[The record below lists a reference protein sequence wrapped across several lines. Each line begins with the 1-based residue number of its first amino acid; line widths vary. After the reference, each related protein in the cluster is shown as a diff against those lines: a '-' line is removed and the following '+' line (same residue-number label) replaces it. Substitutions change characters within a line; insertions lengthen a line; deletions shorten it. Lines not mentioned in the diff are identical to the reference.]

1 MFKYISEILSQFT
14 RQQRII
20 ALLMVLLT
28 ITLISLA
35 PSLISAITTDR
46 SELEYRISKQDEKI
60 YLLEN
65 TIDTLDQ
72 KIRSNQRSCTQELF
86 AREEEF
92 IKMLDD
98 IKAEAYKCRTTNNTT
113 NRLSRM
119 EKAGRDTIMRIEKI
133 QIPETKT
140 DISPILMKIE
150 KMKNR
155 IRKN

>member
-1 MFKYISEILSQFT
+1 
-14 RQQRII
+14 
-20 ALLMVLLT
+20 
-28 ITLISLA
+28 
-35 PSLISAITTDR
+35 
-46 SELEYRISKQDEKI
+46 
-60 YLLEN
+60 
-65 TIDTLDQ
+65 
-72 KIRSNQRSCTQELF
+72 
-86 AREEEF
+86 
-92 IKMLDD
+92 MLDD

-119 EKAGRDTIMRIEKI
+119 EKVGRDTIMKIEKI